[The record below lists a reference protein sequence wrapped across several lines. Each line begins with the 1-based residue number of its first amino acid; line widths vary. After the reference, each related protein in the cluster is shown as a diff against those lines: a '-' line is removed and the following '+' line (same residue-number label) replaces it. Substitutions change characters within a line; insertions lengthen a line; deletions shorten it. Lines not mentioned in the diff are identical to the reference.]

1 VVSERALPFDPYAE
15 IARHSDGFAESASRD
30 LDAKVSGCPGWDVAD
45 LVAHLT
51 DVHWFWSTIVA
62 QRLTREEDVPSNPAR
77 AARDQL
83 IERFR
88 IGAKHLVTVLRAADQ
103 DERVWTWAPAHQ
115 NVAFITRHQV
125 QEAAVHHWDAAD
137 AVGDQMTIAPVVAA
151 DAIAETISVSLPSA
165 EYPADEGTEALGAP
179 VILRCADTGDAWVF
193 TDGLVPL
200 TLSAEPVVGPSPT
213 GVDELSAP
221 AADLLLWLYR
231 RIPLGSPTADSE
243 RLERLRAY

>member
-1 VVSERALPFDPYAE
+1 MPERELPFDPYAE
-15 IARHSDGFAESASRD
+15 IARHSTGFAASASRD

-51 DVHWFWSTIVA
+51 QVHWFWATIVESH
-62 QRLTREEDVPSNPAR
+62 LTNEADVPAHPAR
-77 AARDQL
+77 AARERLIDQ
-83 IERFR
+83 FR
-88 IGAKHLVTVLRAADQ
+88 IGAEHLVTVLRTADQ
-103 DERVWTWAPAHQ
+103 SEHVWTWAPAHQ

-137 AVGDQMTIAPVVAA
+137 AVGDEMTIAPVVAA
-151 DAIAETISVSLPSA
+151 DAIAETISVSLPSV
-165 EYPADEGTEALGAP
+165 EYPADVGTEPLGAP
-179 VILRCADTGDAWVF
+179 VILRCSDTGEAWVF

-200 TLSAEPVVGPSPT
+200 TLSAEPVVGPSPA

-231 RIPLGSPTADSE
+231 RIPLGSPTADRE